1 MIEQI
6 MPSSSEWGIIVL
18 SVRVAFIAVFASSPL
33 GLGVAYVLARYKK
46 PFVLL
51 LDNLVQIPL
60 VIPPI
65 VTGYVLLIVLGPE
78 GPVGELLEKF
88 FGIEI
93 AFTWLGAVVAA
104 GIVSFPLLTQSIR
117 VALEQIDPEWEEAC
131 YVYGGNR
138 WAVFRFVTLPL
149 AARGIAAGV
158 VLAFARAL
166 GEFGATIVIAGNIP
180 AQTRTIPLA
189 IFTEINRIGGEPQ
202 ALRLVLMGGTISV
215 ISLFIHAWLTR
226 RFH

>member
-6 MPSSSEWGIIVL
+6 VPTSSEWSVIVL
-18 SVRVAFIAVFASSPL
+18 SVRVAIIAVLVSLPL
-33 GLGVAYVLARYKK
+33 GLGVAHLLARYKN
-46 PFVLL
+46 PYTFL
-51 LDNLVQIPL
+51 LDNLVQVPL
-60 VIPPI
+60 VVPPI
-65 VTGYVLLIVLGPE
+65 VTGYVLLVVLGPE
-78 GPVGELLEKF
+78 GPAGRLLENV
-88 FGIEI
+88 FGIEV

-131 YVYGGNR
+131 HVYGGGR
-138 WAVFRFVTLPL
+138 WAVFRYITMPL
-149 AARGIAAGV
+149 AAKGIAAGV

-180 AQTRTIPLA
+180 EQTRTIPLA

-202 ALRLVLMGGTISV
+202 ALRLVLMAVFISV
-215 ISLFIHAWLTR
+215 VSIFIHAWLTR